1 MRNIVLIHLE
11 SLNYMHY
18 QMNKEL
24 FPTLRKWEER
34 SLSFSKYFSTATSTM
49 MVLSDL
55 AFGGIL
61 QNEPCDSVADGL
73 RKYCYQESFLDNLKK
88 KGYQVR
94 IVGYPDDGFGDAA
107 GCNQR
112 NFIGYTVKLE
122 EVESYETYMRLLE
135 DAVREDGLSAVW
147 AVNYI
152 SNISYNGRMKN
163 IDSLTGLERWKSGF
177 LYMDQCVHDLMDIL
191 ERKNL
196 LDRTSVIFYG
206 DHGDDLFSHGRH
218 GGLTHAIEPYAA
230 LIHTPFWIYDSR
242 FMPETIETLIDTTD
256 IWRIAEQLLGLP
268 EQKLDVKVLT
278 MPTRKFSL
286 ARNVYAAQKNRKKT
300 FHKAYSI
307 TDGIFLFLTGNQGM
321 ELYHIG
327 MDTSCQH
334 NLLDYFEFDGK
345 ALSLNN
351 AVYEKLRFHF
361 RSLIDERSLHQIE
374 QAFYNLR
381 TELMTKVKHLYE
393 YAECPWFSMEV
404 KFDSIHY
411 GWEERERRQNIGIN
425 IMELGTISEREFD
438 LYEEYLEGKKIVLY
452 GAGKYGKYFYEKMR
466 EKVEIAAWVDSG
478 YEHLPCILGQKIH
491 APGCIKNLRFDM
503 VFIAVM
509 SGIARWEIK
518 NELMLIGVPTGKI
531 F

>member
-24 FPTLRKWEER
+24 FPTLQKWEER

-73 RKYCYQESFLDNLKK
+73 RKYCYQESLLDNLKK
-88 KGYQVR
+88 RGYQVR
-94 IVGYPDDGFGDAA
+94 IVGYPDNGFGDTA

-122 EVESYETYMRLLE
+122 EVESYKTYMGLLE
-135 DAVREDGLSAVW
+135 DAMTEDGLFAVW
-147 AVNYI
+147 PVNYI
-152 SNISYNGRMKN
+152 SNISYNSRMEN
-163 IDSLTGLERWKSGF
+163 IDSLTGLERWNSGF
-177 LYMDQCVHDLMDIL
+177 LYMDQCVHDMMNIL

-196 LDRTSVIFYG
+196 LDRTTVIFYG
-206 DHGDDLFSHGRH
+206 DHGDDMFSHGRH
-218 GGLTHAIEPYAA
+218 GGLTHAIEPYEA

-242 FMPETIETLIDTTD
+242 FVPEKIEALIDTTD
-256 IWRIAEQLLGLP
+256 IRGITEQLLSLP
-268 EQKLDVKVLT
+268 EQKLDIRALT
-278 MPTRKFSL
+278 MPKRKFSL
-286 ARNVYAAQKNRKKT
+286 ARNAYAAQKNRKKT
-300 FHKAYSI
+300 FHKAYAI
-307 TDGIFLFLTGNQGM
+307 TDGAFLFLVGDQGM

-327 MDTSCQH
+327 MDAPCQH

-345 ALSLNN
+345 TLSLNKV
-351 AVYEKLRFHF
+351 AYGRLKFHF
-361 RSLIDERSLHQIE
+361 LSLIDEWSLQQIE
-374 QAFYNLR
+374 QVFYNCR
-381 TELMTKVKHLYE
+381 TELMKKVKYLYE
-393 YAECPWFSMEV
+393 YAECPWFSVEV
-404 KFDSIHY
+404 KFGCINY

-425 IMELGTISEREFD
+425 ILDPGTASQREFD

-452 GAGKYGKYFYEKMR
+452 GAGKYGKYFYERMK
-466 EKVEIAAWVDSG
+466 ENVEIAAWVDRG
-478 YEHLPCILGQKIH
+478 YEYMPCAFGQRIQ
-491 APGCIKNLRFDM
+491 APGCIKRLVFDM

-509 SGIARWEIK
+509 NGMTRWEIR
-518 NELMLIGVPTGKI
+518 NELIVMGVPAGKI